1 MDYESILFEVADGVA
16 TLTFNRPDKLN
27 CLNRQRLAEIRH
39 AVARAGGDATVRCLM
54 LTGAGR
60 AFSTGQDLGERRA
73 AANGAAPDLGGS
85 LDRNYNPL
93 VRALVDLEI
102 PVLAAVNG
110 PAVGAGANIAL
121 VCDIVLAARSAYFL
135 QAFSNIGLVP
145 DCGGSFTLP
154 RLVGRARALGL
165 ALLGERL
172 EAPRAAEWGLI
183 WACVEDQRLMPEAS
197 DLARRLAQRPT
208 KALGLIKR
216 AFRAGNGLDA
226 QLDLE
231 RDLQRIAAGTDDFRE
246 GVDAFLEKRAPRFRG
261 H

>member
-1 MDYESILFEVADGVA
+1 MDYESILFEAADGVA
-16 TLTFNRPDKLN
+16 TVTLNRPDKLN
-27 CLNRQRLAEIRH
+27 CLNRPMLAEIRD
-39 AVARAGGDATVRCLM
+39 AVARAGGDAGVRCLM

-73 AANGAAPDLGGS
+73 ANGTPDLGGS
-85 LDRNYNPL
+85 LERNYNPL

-121 VCDIVLAARSAYFL
+121 ACDIVLAARSAYFL
-135 QAFSNIGLVP
+135 QAFANIGLVP
-145 DCGGSFTLP
+145 DCGGTHSLP
-154 RLVGRARALGL
+154 RLVGQARALGL

-172 EAPRAAEWGLI
+172 EAPAAAEWGLI
-183 WACVEDQRLMPEAS
+183 WRCVDDHRLMPEATG
-197 DLARRLAQRPT
+197 LARRLAQRPT

-216 AFRAGNGLDA
+216 AIRAGAGNPLDR

-231 RDLQRIAAGTDDFRE
+231 RDLQQIAAGTDDFRE
-246 GVDAFLEKRAPRFRG
+246 GVDAFLDKRAPRFRG